1 MGRRKIDIVR
11 IDNARHRL
19 LTYTKRKQ
27 GLIRK
32 ATELSILCGAEVGVI
47 IFGSDEKMTI
57 YSSSSIDEI
66 VERWKEHKDDP
77 EASPPGPNPAPMP
90 SSSTL
95 VLQ

>member
-32 ATELSILCGAEVGVI
+32 ATELAVLCGADVGVI
-47 IFGSDEKMTI
+47 VFGPESDSVLTI
-57 YSSSSIDEI
+57 YSSGTTGIETLVD
-66 VERWKEHKDDP
+66 RMKDHKQNP
-77 EASPPGPNPAPMP
+77 EA
-90 SSSTL
+90 
-95 VLQ
+95 